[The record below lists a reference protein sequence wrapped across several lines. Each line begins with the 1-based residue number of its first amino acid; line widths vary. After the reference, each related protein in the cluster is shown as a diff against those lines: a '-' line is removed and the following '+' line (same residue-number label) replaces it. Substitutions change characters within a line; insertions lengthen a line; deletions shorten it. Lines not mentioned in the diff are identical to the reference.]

1 MCFRNP
7 RTHTFQST
15 FQCMYDIDTNGID
28 KIKQCPDILVF
39 ANKTSN
45 IYKMNTKNCQ
55 KLLKEN
61 ITVTYKKAPVNLEKV
76 INSEAKSITKKRELS
91 DRKDYLARSPAYITL
106 KDHEENFLLKPTC
119 WLRSVNEW
127 HAIALARTHIHQYL
141 FRCTIIAC
149 AKLYMTC

>member
-1 MCFRNP
+1 
-7 RTHTFQST
+7 
-15 FQCMYDIDTNGID
+15 MYDIDTNGID

-39 ANKTSN
+39 VNKTSN

-119 WLRSVNEW
+119 
-127 HAIALARTHIHQYL
+127 
-141 FRCTIIAC
+141 
-149 AKLYMTC
+149 